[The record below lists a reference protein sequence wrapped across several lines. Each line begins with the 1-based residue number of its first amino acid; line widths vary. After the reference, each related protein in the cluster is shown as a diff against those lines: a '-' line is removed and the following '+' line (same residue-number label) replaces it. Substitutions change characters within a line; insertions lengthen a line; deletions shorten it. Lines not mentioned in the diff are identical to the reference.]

1 MKLELLAFKEG
12 SVANINVSIEKKI
25 FKNIDTVSLY
35 LSPVNQVSFY
45 YIRSGFKPRKGNF

>member
-12 SVANINVSIEKKI
+12 CVANINVSIEKKI

-45 YIRSGFKPRKGNF
+45 TYVVALNPE